1 VKLEEMTFDAEG
13 TRLSGWLAKPET
25 AGPHP
30 IVVMSH
36 GLSGIAALDLPN
48 YAEYFRAAGFACFA
62 YDHRNWG
69 KSAGWPRCESDPWRQ
84 VADMREAI
92 SFARTIPGID
102 GDRLGLWGTSYAGGH
117 VLTVSALDRRV
128 RCAVSQ
134 VPLISG
140 RRTFD
145 AWVPKDK
152 RARFLER
159 LAEDRDARA
168 AGALPASTPAALPGT
183 ETHEWIE
190 ANDTEGAYEN
200 RLTVRSFDLLRSYEP
215 VSFLADIAPTPLMMI
230 IADRDTQ
237 TPTEW
242 QVEAMKLA
250 GDPSELVRL
259 DCRHYD
265 VYMDKLSDAAEAAT
279 GWFRKHLG
287 VSD

>member
-1 VKLEEMTFDAEG
+1 MQFEEMTFDSEG

-25 AGPHP
+25 EGPHP
-30 IVVMSH
+30 VVVMSH
-36 GLSGIAALDLPN
+36 GLSGVAALDLPN
-48 YAEYFRAAGFACFA
+48 YAEHFRAAGFACFA

-92 SFARTIPGID
+92 SFARTLPDID
-102 GDRLGLWGTSYAGGH
+102 GERLGLWGTSYAGGH

-190 ANDTEGAYEN
+190 TNDTEGAYEN

-215 VSFLADIAPTPLMMI
+215 VSFVADIAPTPLMMI

-237 TPTEW
+237 TPTDW
-242 QVEAMKLA
+242 QVEAMQQA
-250 GDPSELVRL
+250 GEPSELVRF
-259 DCRHYD
+259 DCLHYD
-265 VYMDKLSDAAEAAT
+265 VYMKELAPAAEAAVR
-279 GWFRKHLG
+279 WFGKHLG
-287 VSD
+287 AVV